1 MSSYDP
7 ESDVAFSG
15 LYNLLITVGFTTT
28 IEIYKLTI
36 LLQLFALAAGCISLV
51 HSVYIDSII
60 FYLLPRLEIATTTS
74 PTKTLFPTNNLSYS
88 PMRLLLSLYD
98 ASNLR
103 LNFHI
108 GPLIGLT
115 SILWSGHIIHKAI
128 PVSRGI
134 MSGGIYNVNISS
146 CLNQIYAG
154 DLSSLAGTSDSDNH
168 IWLSNLGA
176 GSSLLS
182 FNTGLKP
189 DSNSLVLSDISH
201 HHLAI
206 GVLLVVSSH
215 LYSSL
220 FSGYGHNISKLAS
233 ANGNPNI
240 LKLLYSSLNLN
251 LALALMGLSF
261 LSSLVGQHTY
271 SLLPFAF
278 MSYSTIVALYVHHQ
292 YIASLFMFGG
302 LYHLSIFLV
311 RDYSINTSTN
321 TSANSAATSS
331 YISTQTDEPLYI
343 VLKTKFQIIS
353 HLSWVSLFTGFH
365 TLLIYVHNDTVV
377 AFGDPDKQILLEPLI
392 ALNFQRISSNGV
404 IGLGTG
410 DLIVHHAFSFG
421 IHTCVLILIKGSLDS
436 RSSKIM
442 PDKMYLSNSFACD
455 GPTRGGTCDISSW
468 DSAYLALFWVLNTDG
483 WLMFY
488 FHWKHLTLFENT
500 VFQFEESSTY
510 LNGWF
515 RDYLWFNSASLI
527 NGYSPF
533 RANDLSCWA

>member
-1 MSSYDP
+1 MSSFDP
-7 ESDVAFSG
+7 ESDVAYSG
-15 LYNLLITVGFTTT
+15 VYNLLITIGFTNTF
-28 IEIYKLTI
+28 ELYKLTI
-36 LLQLFALAAGCISLV
+36 FFQLSALFSGCISLV

-60 FYLLPRLEIATTTS
+60 FYLLTRVELTE
-74 PTKTLFPTNNLSYS
+74 TKLNNLPTRNIVHS
-88 PMRLLLSLYD
+88 PLRLILAVYD

-134 MSGGIYNVNISS
+134 IQGNFDISLQTS
-146 CLNQIYAG
+146 LNQLYSG
-154 DLSSLAGTSDSDNH
+154 DFSSLACINDSDNH

-176 GSSLLS
+176 GSSLLT

-189 DSNSLVLSDISH
+189 DSNSLALSDISH

-206 GVLLVVSSH
+206 GVLLVVGSH

-220 FSGYGHNISKLAS
+220 FSGYGHNISTLAS

-240 LKLLYSSLNLN
+240 IKLLYSSLNLN

-261 LSSLVGQHTY
+261 LSSLVAQHTY

-278 MSYSTIVALYVHHQ
+278 MSYTTIVALYVHHQ
-292 YIASLFMFGG
+292 YIASIIMFGG
-302 LYHLSIFLV
+302 LYHISIFLV
-311 RDYSINTSTN
+311 RDYSINTKTLNSLTTTTN
-321 TSANSAATSS
+321 SS
-331 YISTQTDEPLYI
+331 ITDEPLYI

-365 TLLIYVHNDTVV
+365 TLLIYVHNDTTV

-410 DLIVHHAFSFG
+410 DLIVHHSFAFG

-442 PDKMYLSNSFACD
+442 PDKVYLSNSFACD

-500 VFQFEESSTY
+500 VFQFDESSTY

-515 RDYLWFNSASLI
+515 KDYLWFNSASLI